1 MRSMHWLKVS
11 FLGKIT
17 ICQILNI
24 TDVFKVFCV
33 CLNKEG
39 TDVIWTGSGS
49 MNEKYPGRNDQAG
62 MKNTLGKGM
71 KYPRQR
77 MKNAQAGMK
86 NTLGKGMK
94 YPRQGNEIPQARE

>member
-1 MRSMHWLKVS
+1 
-11 FLGKIT
+11 LGKIT

-49 MNEKYPGRNDQAG
+49 MNEKYPGRNEKCPG
-62 MKNTLGKGM
+62 
-71 KYPRQR
+71 RIE
-77 MKNAQAGMK
+77 
-86 NTLGKGMK
+86 K
-94 YPRQGNEIPQARE
+94 YPRQGNEIPQAME

>member
-1 MRSMHWLKVS
+1 
-11 FLGKIT
+11 LGKIT

-49 MNEKYPGRNDQAG
+49 MNEKYPGRNEKCPG
-62 MKNTLGKGM
+62 
-71 KYPRQR
+71 RI
-77 MKNAQAGMK
+77 
-86 NTLGKGMK
+86 
-94 YPRQGNEIPQARE
+94 EIP